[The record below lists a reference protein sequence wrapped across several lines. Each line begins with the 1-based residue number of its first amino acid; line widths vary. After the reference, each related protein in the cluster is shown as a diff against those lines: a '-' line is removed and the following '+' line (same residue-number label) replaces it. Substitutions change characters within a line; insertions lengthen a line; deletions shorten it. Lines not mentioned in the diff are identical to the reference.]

1 MKNQIK
7 NHTIVLVLTINVFLN
22 IFIYNLLL
30 ITNVSGQIHP
40 FLLIS
45 SSLNEMQ
52 NIFLSLF
59 LRVAKLSYQ
68 VTESYYSS

>member
-68 VTESYYSS
+68 VTERYYSS

>member
-22 IFIYNLLL
+22 IFMYNLLL